1 MAVDEPVAGNEPSP
15 EEAREQGPAD
25 APDPGSER
33 GLAPSAADPADP
45 WPAGPPRHFLT
56 LDVLGPAGL
65 RAVLDLAHRAKRD
78 PAALRG
84 QLAGGQIGLLF
95 DKPSTRTRVSFEAAA
110 WRLGIL
116 PIALR
121 PDELQLGRGEPIPDT
136 ARVLSRYLEALVV
149 RTFAQARLDELAAV
163 ATIPVLN
170 ALTDE
175 HHPCQAL
182 ADLMTLEEAWGSL
195 AGATVAYVGDG
206 NNVCHSL
213 VQAAAL
219 AGFTLRVASPPG
231 YAPDPAI
238 VGAARRTAALTG
250 ARIEVTTDPRAAVEG
265 ADAVYTDV
273 WASMGEEAEA
283 DARRAVFAPYQVNG
297 ALFALAA
304 RHAVFLHC
312 LPAHRGEEVTSEVID
327 GPASRVWDQAEN
339 RLHTE
344 LAILYVVLTG
354 DLHGRRLPV

>member
-15 EEAREQGPAD
+15 EEAPERGPAD

-33 GLAPSAADPADP
+33 APAPSPAEPADP

-149 RTFAQARLDELAAV
+149 RTFAQARLDELAAG
-163 ATIPVLN
+163 ASIPVLN

-238 VGAARRTAALTG
+238 VGAARRTAALTRSG
-250 ARIEVTTDPRAAVEG
+250 ESGRPSVAGKTSPCSCQAWPAWSFRRATTAFCRLSSRTPSSPTRTARRPARVLGSVSTHSPLIRWPDRTTLIRP
-265 ADAVYTDV
+265 
-273 WASMGEEAEA
+273 ASRSTSAQ
-283 DARRAVFAPYQVNG
+283 RRAVISPNRSPVARPRPTRG
-297 ALFALAA
+297 A
-304 RHAVFLHC
+304 
-312 LPAHRGEEVTSEVID
+312 
-327 GPASRVWDQAEN
+327 
-339 RLHTE
+339 
-344 LAILYVVLTG
+344 
-354 DLHGRRLPV
+354 